1 MEKARFDLFKGDLFH
16 STVSDSAMSDLRVMK
31 KGGAYRLRNGR
42 YASMSDALADKYS
55 HRIAW
60 LEFERDKYMR
70 AYLSVCERLSSV
82 ERELRDMKSNI
93 GKLIK

>member
-1 MEKARFDLFKGDLFH
+1 MEKARFDLFTGDVIH
-16 STVSDSAMSDLRVMK
+16 STVCDSAKSDVSVK
-31 KGGAYRLRNGR
+31 IFGGGYRLRNGR
-42 YASMSDALADKYS
+42 YASKSDALSDKYS

-60 LEFERDKYMR
+60 LEFERRKYMR

>member
-1 MEKARFDLFKGDLFH
+1 MENERFDLFTGDVIH
-16 STVSDSAMSDLRVMK
+16 STVCDSAKSDVSVKMS
-31 KGGAYRLRNGR
+31 GGGYRLRNGR
-42 YASMSDALADKYS
+42 YASKSDALSDKYS

-60 LEFERDKYMR
+60 LEFERMKYMR